1 MTDAA
6 NGGDDASSSANPP
19 ALSTAASSAPTTAPA
34 STSASQSTSRTDHD
48 RQYFYLPQNPL
59 KRSRPHV
66 TQNLISDYGLDAVH
80 NRVRRV
86 DPATGE
92 KINKLRK
99 SYVGIVKNLHLAG
112 SNKEVPEPGAWID
125 TVNMHDPTGLMDK
138 KTVETGEIDIVD
150 GMQIPRTDEVWK
162 VDVQPV
168 SKQRAQNLLA
178 KLGIAVQMAPGKIED
193 GEKWRKM
200 LGEETVKKPAVP
212 LLPSLKASGAALGS
226 AAASSARPSPRMG
239 PTAGRTQRTGAKR
252 SYDESSFSGYN
263 ETFDDV
269 DGRVSQAEALRK
281 KQRKDIPISQS
292 LAAQSPYNVGL
303 MAGGGRQ
310 R

>member
-1 MTDAA
+1 M
-6 NGGDDASSSANPP
+6 PK
-19 ALSTAASSAPTTAPA
+19 
-34 STSASQSTSRTDHD
+34 
-48 RQYFYLPQNPL
+48 NPL

-66 TQNLISDYGLDAVH
+66 SQNLISDYGLDAVH

-138 KTVETGEIDIVD
+138 RTVELEEVDIVD
-150 GMQIPRTDEVWK
+150 GMQIPRREEVWK

-168 SKQRAQNLLA
+168 SQHRAQGLLA
-178 KLGIAVQMAPGKIED
+178 KLGTAVQMAPGKIED

-212 LLPSLKASGAALGS
+212 LMSSLKAP
-226 AAASSARPSPRMG
+226 AAAASARPSPRMG
-239 PTAGRTQRTGAKR
+239 PTAGRQQRTGAKR

-269 DGRVSQAEALRK
+269 DNRVSQAEALRK
-281 KQRKDIPISQS
+281 KQRKV
-292 LAAQSPYNVGL
+292 LADFSPH
-303 MAGGGRQ
+303 RQ
-310 R
+310 NAPLARTPTKLKITMKSYGKK